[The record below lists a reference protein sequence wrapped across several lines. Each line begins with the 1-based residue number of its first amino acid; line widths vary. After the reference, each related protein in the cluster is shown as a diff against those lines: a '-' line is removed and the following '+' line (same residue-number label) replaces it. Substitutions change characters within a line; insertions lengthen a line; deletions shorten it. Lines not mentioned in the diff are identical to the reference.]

1 MQIKTVEERNLK
13 KIHDIVLKFNQKIN
27 DYCLKKFGKPIEI
40 YIKSFYKNQ
49 LKNFWEVFNFIEN
62 VNVCEIYYEIKD
74 LIEQFFNSKEFLETG
89 LERFLYFEDNIN
101 KGKFEQIGKII
112 VPIGIPY
119 IRKEFIDKIFSGKY
133 VFVLTSFETCEV
145 KEAKEVKEEVS
156 EYDKYF
162 QAILK
167 KAVQK
172 GVSDIHII
180 PKENQY
186 IVFFRKDGFFIEE
199 KEFRIKLT
207 EGDKFLTYLMRRA
220 AEEVKG
226 GQFNPDVRI
235 CYQDARISVPEIG
248 QYDARLAFIPDG
260 FSLRNLEVVIRLLPK
275 RLELLKEGDVRVG
288 LQKLGYLE
296 EDIDVLT
303 SILNKTRGIVVI
315 SGITNSGKSTLVSY
329 LLSTIKTK
337 KIGTIEDPIEYKVK
351 NENYVQ
357 HQLFLSPE
365 ERTSMDFV
373 DYVKAF
379 KRADYDIVYIGE
391 WRNHKGLSE
400 AIIEQ
405 AFAGQLIFTTLHI
418 ANSFQI
424 FDALYHMYGVE
435 YEKLKSVL
443 LLSFN
448 QVLLPKLCDKC
459 KEERKI
465 IETSLYNEIIK
476 RSDYSVSLDP
486 ESKEKIK
493 NFLQHH
499 RKGERLWKRGKG
511 CSFCDG
517 LGYKGRQVVYDY
529 FVPTFDFYMQL
540 KNYDAFSVLTTA
552 KQTTYVK
559 TKLDVY
565 LKLVL
570 NGIFDIA
577 DIIGNEF
584 VPSLI

>member
-1 MQIKTVEERNLK
+1 MKNKIIEERNIK
-13 KIHDIVLKFNQKIN
+13 KMQEIIASFNQKIN
-27 DYCLKKFGKPIEI
+27 EYCFKKFNKPIEI
-40 YIKSFYKNQ
+40 YIKSFYRNQ
-49 LKNFWEVFNFIEN
+49 LKNFWEVFSFVEN
-62 VNVCEIYYEIKD
+62 VNAYEVYFEIRDI
-74 LIEQFFNSKEFLETG
+74 IENFFNSKEFLETG
-89 LERFLYFEDNIN
+89 LERFLYFEDSI
-101 KGKFEQIGKII
+101 KKEKFEQLGKVIA
-112 VPIGIPY
+112 PIGIPY
-119 IRKEFIDKIFSGKY
+119 IRKEFIDKILSGKY
-133 VFVLTSFETCEV
+133 TFVLNSFEVCEI
-145 KEAKEVKEEVS
+145 KESKEEVS
-156 EYDKYF
+156 EYDRYF

-167 KAVQK
+167 KAIQK

-180 PKENQY
+180 PKESQY
-186 IVFFRKDGFFIEE
+186 VIFFRKDNFFIEE
-199 KEFRIKLT
+199 KEFRIKIS
-207 EGDKFLTYLMRRA
+207 EGDKFITYLMRKA

-226 GQFNPDVRI
+226 GQFNPDVRL
-235 CYQDARISVPEIG
+235 CYQDARISVPEVG

-275 RLELLKEGDVRVG
+275 RLELLKEGNLKIG
-288 LQKLGYLE
+288 LLKLGYLE
-296 EDIDVLT
+296 EDIEILT
-303 SILNKTRGIVVI
+303 SVINKTRGIVVV

-337 KIGTIEDPIEYKVK
+337 KIGTIEDPIEYKVG

-357 HQLFLSPE
+357 HQLFLSSE
-365 ERTSMDFV
+365 EKISMDFV

-391 WRNHKGLSE
+391 WRNHKGLTE

-405 AFAGQLIFTTLHI
+405 AFAGQLILTTLHI

-448 QVLLPKLCDKC
+448 QVLLPKLCEKC
-459 KEERKI
+459 KEERKG
-465 IETSLYNEIIK
+465 IENTLYNEIIK
-476 RSDYSVSLDP
+476 RSDLSINLDH
-486 ESKEKIK
+486 ESKEKLK
-493 NFLQHH
+493 NFLQHYK
-499 RKGERLWKRGKG
+499 KGEGLWKKGKG

-540 KNYDAFSVLTTA
+540 KSYDAFSVLTTA
-552 KQTTYVK
+552 KQTTHTK
-559 TKLDVY
+559 TKIDVY

-570 NGIFDIA
+570 NGVFDIA